1 MRFDSLVRKVKLIFT
16 KYYAVVLVIFVLII
30 LLVGYLLFIK
40 NTVSAIKNI
49 GLVDIKNK
57 QAELFASKE
66 TLLRLQALKNRYD
79 EITADELDQL
89 AAFLPGQEDIPYLV
103 LKIKKFIEDMGLKL
117 DSLDV
122 GPLTTDMIQKKSD
135 QASSEKSLNKLTI
148 SLSIRGLDSYA
159 GLKTF
164 LEELSG
170 NQPLLELTSISY
182 SPDKDSYSL
191 NLSTYYQ

>member
-1 MRFDSLVRKVKLIFT
+1 MRFDSLGRKSKLIFT
-16 KYYAVVLVIFVLII
+16 KYYAVVLVIFVLVI

-40 NTVSAIKNI
+40 NTVSEIKNI

-57 QAELFASKE
+57 QAELAASKE

-79 EITADELDQL
+79 EITADELAQL
-89 AAFLPGQEDIPYLV
+89 AGFLPGQEDIPYLV
-103 LKIKKFIEDMGLKL
+103 LKIKKFIEDTGLTL

-122 GPLTTDMIQKKSD
+122 GPLTTNMIQKKSD
-135 QASSEKSLNKLTI
+135 QAASEKSLNKLTI
-148 SLSIRGLDSYA
+148 SLSIHGLDSYA

-164 LEELSG
+164 LEELSR

-182 SPDKDSYSL
+182 SPGKNSYSL